1 MVNLFLIV
9 TPCRSN
15 RRWIM
20 RGKLRDSLILLFLM
34 SGITWLL
41 YQYRSHYFHN
51 LLIMVGALVIYFVYF
66 RIAIDIIHTNFR
78 FLVYEKKGYQR
89 LMPLELLLRMNVS
102 FGISFL
108 IFLWVVISY
117 LTEQQYMFEIEIFSL
132 SIALLFVNFAVSFD
146 KNQEVFIGKDNI
158 YIGHRRIERDRIE
171 SIKKEIAG
179 DKVVTYQI
187 LSEGITFYV
196 RFERKGEEV
205 FLGNY
210 GDLMNWS

>member
-1 MVNLFLIV
+1 
-9 TPCRSN
+9 
-15 RRWIM
+15 M